1 MAIGHLLKAK
11 SQKPKANIM
20 SGQNYALR
28 IAQAL
33 QLTEEQVQNT
43 LNLLETGAT
52 IPFISRYR
60 KEATGSLD
68 EVQIGNI
75 KDLYAKWLEL
85 DKRRAAILDSI
96 AEQGKLTPELRK
108 QIEEAE
114 TMSVLEDLYLPY
126 RPKRKTRASVAMEKG
141 LQPLSKLL
149 WAQRQLDLQR
159 EASRFVNPEKGVA
172 NVEEALAGARDI
184 IAEKVSENPNI
195 RARLRD
201 TFLRHSRISTR
212 QIPDR
217 IDEEG
222 KYRIYYQSEEF
233 LAKAPSH
240 RILAMFRGEEEGILR
255 VSIAPDEERTLADMK
270 RRIVKNNSNSAQ
282 QVWMAATDSY
292 KRLLQPQMET
302 EMRKF
307 YKEKADKEAIAVFSK
322 NARQL
327 LLAAPLGQVTT
338 LAIDPGF
345 RTGCKV
351 VILDPQGKLLYN
363 ETIYPHPPVAQYKL
377 ASDKLKRLV
386 LQYKVDAI
394 AIGNGTAGRETE
406 NFVRHIPFERE
417 VKAFM
422 VNESGASVYSASP
435 VAREEFPNYDVTV
448 RGAVSIGRRLMDP
461 LAELVKIDPKSIGVG
476 QYQHDVNQKMLQ
488 ESLQTTVESCVNYV
502 GVELNTAS
510 KQLLSYVSG
519 VGPALAQNIVDYRN
533 ENGAFA
539 SREALKNVPRFGA
552 KAFQQAAGFLRI
564 RGAENPLDASAV
576 HPESY
581 NVVSQMAADLDCS
594 VADLMANKQLR
605 QQIKLQKYISKTV
618 GMPTL
623 QDILNELDKPGRD
636 PRTQFEM
643 FEFDKN
649 VHTINDLY
657 IGMVLPGIIT
667 NITNFGCFVDIG
679 VHQDGLI
686 HISRL
691 SDRRIA
697 DPSEVVHLNQK
708 VMVRVENVEIDR
720 KRISLALEK

>member
-1 MAIGHLLKAK
+1 
-11 SQKPKANIM
+11 M

-126 RPKRKTRASVAMEKG
+126 RPKRKTRASVAVEKG

-159 EASRFVNPEKGVA
+159 EAARFVNPEKGVA

-476 QYQHDVNQKMLQ
+476 QYQ
-488 ESLQTTVESCVNYV
+488 
-502 GVELNTAS
+502 
-510 KQLLSYVSG
+510 
-519 VGPALAQNIVDYRN
+519 R
-533 ENGAFA
+533 
-539 SREALKNVPRFGA
+539 
-552 KAFQQAAGFLRI
+552 QQAAALLRLRCRTGI
-564 RGAENPLDASAV
+564 GAEHCRLPQRKRGLRLPRSIEERTSFRSQSLPTGSGILENPRCREPAG
-576 HPESY
+576 
-581 NVVSQMAADLDCS
+581 
-594 VADLMANKQLR
+594 R
-605 QQIKLQKYISKTV
+605 QRGTPRKLQR
-618 GMPTL
+618 GQP
-623 QDILNELDKPGRD
+623 NGRR
-636 PRTQFEM
+636 P
-643 FEFDKN
+643 
-649 VHTINDLY
+649 
-657 IGMVLPGIIT
+657 
-667 NITNFGCFVDIG
+667 
-679 VHQDGLI
+679 
-686 HISRL
+686 
-691 SDRRIA
+691 
-697 DPSEVVHLNQK
+697 
-708 VMVRVENVEIDR
+708 
-720 KRISLALEK
+720 

>member
-1 MAIGHLLKAK
+1 
-11 SQKPKANIM
+11 M
-20 SGQNYALR
+20 SEQNYALR
-28 IAQAL
+28 IAQKL

-68 EVQIGNI
+68 EVQIGEI

-96 AEQGKLTPELRK
+96 AEQGKLTPELRQ
-108 QIEEAE
+108 QIEQAE
-114 TMSVLEDLYLPY
+114 SMSVLEDLYLPY
-126 RPKRKTRASVAMEKG
+126 RPKRKTRASVAVEKG

-149 WAQRQLDLQR
+149 WAQRQLDLHR
-159 EASRFVNPEKGVA
+159 EAARFVNPEKGVSS
-172 NVEEALAGARDI
+172 VEEALAGARDI
-184 IAEKVSENPNI
+184 IAEKISENPNI

-201 TFLRHSRISTR
+201 TFLRYSRISTQ
-212 QIPDR
+212 QIPDK
-217 IDEEG
+217 IDEDE
-222 KYRIYYQSEEF
+222 KYRIYYKSEES

-240 RILAMFRGEEEGILR
+240 RILAMFRGEDEGILR
-255 VSIAPDEERTLADMK
+255 VHIAPDEERTLADLK

-282 QVWMAATDSY
+282 QVWMATTDSY

-307 YKEKADKEAIAVFSK
+307 YKEKADKEAISVFTK

-406 NFVRHIPFERE
+406 NFVRHIPFERD

-519 VGPALAQNIVDYRN
+519 VGPSLAQNIVDYRN

-539 SREALKNVPRFGA
+539 SREALKKVPRFGA

-605 QQIKLQKYISKTV
+605 QQIKLKNYISKTV

-623 QDILNELDKPGRD
+623 QDIMNELDKPGRD

-649 VHTINDLY
+649 VHTINDLT

-691 SDRRIA
+691 SDRRIS

-720 KRISLALEK
+720 KRISLSLEPTKSS

>member
-1 MAIGHLLKAK
+1 
-11 SQKPKANIM
+11 M
-20 SGQNYALR
+20 SEQNYALR

-60 KEATGSLD
+60 KEVTGSLD

-114 TMSVLEDLYLPY
+114 SMSVLEDLYLPY
-126 RPKRKTRASVAMEKG
+126 RPKRKTRASVAIEKG

-149 WAQRQLDLQR
+149 WSQRQLDLQR
-159 EASRFVNPEKGVA
+159 EAARFVSKEKGV
-172 NVEEALAGARDI
+172 NSVEEALSGARDI

-201 TFLRHSRISTR
+201 TFLRYSRISTQ

-217 IDEEG
+217 IDEDE
-222 KYRIYYQSEEF
+222 KYRIYYHAEEL

-255 VSIAPDEERTLADMK
+255 LHIAPDEERTLADMK

-307 YKEKADKEAIAVFSK
+307 YKEKADKEAIAVFTK

-533 ENGAFA
+533 ENGAFP
-539 SREALKNVPRFGA
+539 SRESLMKVPRFGA

-581 NVVSQMAADLDCS
+581 RVVNQMAADLNCS

-605 QQIKLQKYISKTV
+605 QQIKLKNYISKTV

-623 QDILNELDKPGRD
+623 QDIMNELDKPGRD

-649 VHTINDLY
+649 VHTINDLS

-691 SDRRIA
+691 SDRRIS

>member
-1 MAIGHLLKAK
+1 M
-11 SQKPKANIM
+11 
-20 SGQNYALR
+20 
-28 IAQAL
+28 
-33 QLTEEQVQNT
+33 QNT

-126 RPKRKTRASVAMEKG
+126 RPKRKTRASVAVEKG

-159 EASRFVNPEKGVA
+159 EAAKFVNPEKGVA

-406 NFVRHIPFERE
+406 NFVRHIPFERD

-623 QDILNELDKPGRD
+623 QDIMNELDKPGRD

-691 SDRRIA
+691 SDRRIT

>member
-1 MAIGHLLKAK
+1 
-11 SQKPKANIM
+11 M
-20 SGQNYALR
+20 SEQNYALR

-60 KEATGSLD
+60 KEVTGSLD

-96 AEQGKLTPELRK
+96 AEHGKLTPELRK

-126 RPKRKTRASVAMEKG
+126 RPKRKTRASVAVEKG

-159 EASRFVNPEKGVA
+159 EAAKFVNPEKGVA

-201 TFLRHSRISTR
+201 TFLRHSRISTQ

-222 KYRIYYQSEEF
+222 KYRIYYKSEES

-255 VSIAPDEERTLADMK
+255 VHIAPDEERTLADMK

-282 QVWMAATDSY
+282 QVWQAATDSY

-605 QQIKLQKYISKTV
+605 QQIKLKKYITKTV

-623 QDILNELDKPGRD
+623 QDIMNELDKPGRD

-691 SDRRIA
+691 SDRRIS

>member
-1 MAIGHLLKAK
+1 
-11 SQKPKANIM
+11 M
-20 SGQNYALR
+20 SEQNYALR

-60 KEATGSLD
+60 KEVTGSLD

-114 TMSVLEDLYLPY
+114 SMSVLEDLYLPY
-126 RPKRKTRASVAMEKG
+126 RPKRKTRASVAIEKG

-159 EASRFVNPEKGVA
+159 EAARFVSKEKGV
-172 NVEEALAGARDI
+172 NSVEEALSGARDI

-201 TFLRHSRISTR
+201 TFLRYSRISTQ

-217 IDEEG
+217 IDEDE
-222 KYRIYYQSEEF
+222 KYRIYYHAEEL

-255 VSIAPDEERTLADMK
+255 LHIAPDEERTLADMK

-307 YKEKADKEAIAVFSK
+307 YKEKADKEAIAVFTK

-406 NFVRHIPFERE
+406 NFVRHIPFERD

-533 ENGAFA
+533 ENGAFP
-539 SREALKNVPRFGA
+539 SRESLMKVPRFGA

-581 NVVSQMAADLDCS
+581 RVVNQMAADLNCS

-605 QQIKLQKYISKTV
+605 QQIKLKNYISKTV

-623 QDILNELDKPGRD
+623 QDIMNELDKPGRD

-649 VHTINDLY
+649 VHTINDLS

-667 NITNFGCFVDIG
+667 NITNFGCFVDVG

-691 SDRRIA
+691 SDRRIS

>member
-1 MAIGHLLKAK
+1 
-11 SQKPKANIM
+11 M
-20 SGQNYALR
+20 SEQNYALR

-60 KEATGSLD
+60 KEVTGSLD

-126 RPKRKTRASVAMEKG
+126 RPKRKTRASVAVEKG

-159 EASRFVNPEKGVA
+159 EAARFVNPEKGVA

-184 IAEKVSENPNI
+184 IAEKISENPNI

-201 TFLRHSRISTR
+201 TFLRHSRITTQ

-217 IDEEG
+217 IDEDE
-222 KYRIYYQSEEF
+222 KYRIYYKSEES

-255 VSIAPDEERTLADMK
+255 VHIAPDEERTLADMK

-282 QVWMAATDSY
+282 QVWQAATDSY

-406 NFVRHIPFERE
+406 NFVRHIPFERD

-539 SREALKNVPRFGA
+539 SREALKKVPRFGA

-581 NVVSQMAADLDCS
+581 SVVSQMAADLDCS

-605 QQIKLQKYISKTV
+605 QQIKLKKYISKTV

-623 QDILNELDKPGRD
+623 QDIMNELDKPGRD

-691 SDRRIA
+691 SDHRIS

-720 KRISLALEK
+720 KRISLSLEPTK